1 MLVVSEADYICV
13 RHMWQV
19 VRLCWYFAAFVAVV
33 MQGYILVLLICCFKD
48 KFRQLLEINELVGG
62 ALDDTNP
69 NRELI
74 KEGKITKVSARD
86 GAHLERYLYLV
97 AAFVLLIWQQLTEA
111 LCCCILANMTLAG

>member
-1 MLVVSEADYICV
+1 MLLRCLE
-13 RHMWQV
+13 
-19 VRLCWYFAAFVAVV
+19 
-33 MQGYILVLLICCFKD
+33 D

-97 AAFVLLIWQQLTEA
+97 AAFVLLVWQQLTK
-111 LCCCILANMTLAG
+111 TLAVVYLQTF